1 MIRPSI
7 TLLGRAWPTFQ
18 VCGYTGL
25 LVAIVQSSAL
35 IAATGLSQLTLLGM
49 TGVIIL
55 TFFALVIVT
64 KMIVGEERI
73 IYYHHEIAVVA
84 TVAIFLRVIGQPV
97 LPYLDVTVMGLGAFL
112 AFGRMGCLMVGCCHG
127 RPSRWGVVYRD
138 EHAAA
143 GFPAYLVGVRLFPIQ
158 IVESGFAALLVIA
171 GVTAIVQGY
180 PPGTALGLYLLLYAA
195 GRFCF
200 EFARGDAARP
210 YLWGFSEAQWTSL
223 AVALAELWAEYVG
236 LLPGYGWHAAVPLLL
251 LASVP
256 ALALIRRRRQPSHFA
271 LLHAR
276 HIRELAEAV
285 QLLDG
290 TLDPGRLAT
299 DPTDVVG
306 SNVIQVA
313 STSLGVSISAG
324 DVADGSRRIRHY
336 SISCR
341 PAALTES
348 SVAVLATTIGR
359 VRHAAPPVAV
369 VPGTS
374 GVFHILFEN
383 SANTGS

>member
-35 IAATGLSQLTLLGM
+35 VAAMGLSQLTLLGM

-55 TFFALVIVT
+55 TFFALVAVT
-64 KMIVGEERI
+64 KAIAGNELI

-84 TVAIFLRVIGQPV
+84 SVTLFLRLIDQPI
-97 LPYLDVTVMGLGAFL
+97 LPYLDVMVMGLGAFL
-112 AFGRMGCLMVGCCHG
+112 AFGRVGCLMVGCCHG

-138 EHAAA
+138 EHKAA

-158 IVESGFAALLVIA
+158 VVESAFAALLVIA
-171 GVTAIVQGY
+171 GVLAIIQGY

-223 AVALAELWAEYVG
+223 VVALAELWAERAG
-236 LLPGYGWHAAVPLLL
+236 LLPAYRWHAAVPLLL
-251 LASVP
+251 LASIP
-256 ALALIRRRRQPSHFA
+256 ALGLIRRRRWPSRFA

-276 HIRELAEAV
+276 HIREVAEAV
-285 QLLDG
+285 
-290 TLDPGRLAT
+290 
-299 DPTDVVG
+299 
-306 SNVIQVA
+306 SFVA
-313 STSLGVSISAG
+313 SERASYMIGATLV
-324 DVADGSRRIRHY
+324 VDGG
-336 SISCR
+336 
-341 PAALTES
+341 LT
-348 SVAVLATTIGR
+348 VG
-359 VRHAAPPVAV
+359 
-369 VPGTS
+369 
-374 GVFHILFEN
+374 
-383 SANTGS
+383 